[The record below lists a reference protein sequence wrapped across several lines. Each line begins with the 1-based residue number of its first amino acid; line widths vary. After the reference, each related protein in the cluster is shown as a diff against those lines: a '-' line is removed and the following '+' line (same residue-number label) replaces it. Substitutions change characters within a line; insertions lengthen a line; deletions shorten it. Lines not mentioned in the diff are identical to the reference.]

1 MSSRRATKKAALAAL
16 KSGGGKL
23 DSVTFEDPDDVYE
36 TMDEEQYRDYV
47 DRKRQ
52 REDFVVDDGTLIL

>member
-1 MSSRRATKKAALAAL
+1 M
-16 KSGGGKL
+16 
-23 DSVTFEDPDDVYE
+23 TFEDPDDVYE